1 MSESRLFEPLEVG
14 TVQLKHR
21 MVMAP
26 LTRFRADADH
36 IPLPIVADYY
46 AQRASVPGTLMI
58 SEATF
63 ISKRAGGYPNVPG
76 IWNSDQMAAWR
87 KVTDAVHQKGSA
99 IFLQL
104 WALGRVAVPDVAK
117 AEGFDIVSSSP
128 TPDSGSPVP
137 RALSKEEIQ
146 GFISDYVQ
154 AARNAMDAGFDGV
167 EIHGAGGYLID
178 QFTQDNC
185 NKREDEYGGS
195 IENRSRFI
203 LEVVSAVTDAVGSER
218 VGVRLS
224 PWQRYQ
230 GMRMANPV
238 PQFLHVIRGLKELD
252 LAYLHLI
259 EARVCGNVDSEDN
272 DKNNVFVEAW
282 ENSSPVI
289 LAGGFTPASAK
300 AVVDDEFEARN
311 VMIAFGRHYISNPDL
326 PFRIWK
332 GLELNSYHRD
342 TFYRPMSSEGYV
354 DYRFS
359 TEFESNGRSASGCS

>member
-1 MSESRLFEPLEVG
+1 
-14 TVQLKHR
+14 
-21 MVMAP
+21 
-26 LTRFRADADH
+26 
-36 IPLPIVADYY
+36 
-46 AQRASVPGTLMI
+46 VPGTLII

-76 IWNSDQMAAWR
+76 IWNSDQVAAWR

-99 IFLQL
+99 MFLQL
-104 WALGRVAVPDVAK
+104 WALGRVALPDVAQ

-128 TPDSGSPVP
+128 TPLDSGSPVP
-137 RALSKEEIQ
+137 KALSKEEIQ

-195 IENRSRFI
+195 IENRARFI
-203 LEVVSAVTDAVGSER
+203 LEVVSAVKNAIGSKR
-218 VGVRLS
+218 VGIRLS

-230 GMRMANPV
+230 GMRMDNPL
-238 PQFLHVIRGLKELD
+238 PQFIHVIRGLKDLD

-259 EARVCGNVDSEDN
+259 EARVCGNVDSEDR

-282 ENSSPVI
+282 GNSSPVI

-300 AVVDDEFEARN
+300 AAVDKEFKGRD

-326 PFRIWK
+326 PFRVRR
-332 GLELNSYHRD
+332 GLDLNSYNRD
-342 TFYRPMSSEGYV
+342 TFYLPMSNEGYV
-354 DYRFS
+354 DYGFS
-359 TEFESNGRSASGCS
+359 KEFERHGGLEEAV